1 MINRVGSH
9 SVFLFSLGAIFANFT
24 SLLGAIF
31 TVFARFLGAIFTVF
45 YIKHI
50 KSNSCKINAVS
61 IEE

>member
-31 TVFARFLGAIFTVF
+31 TVFARFSGAIFAVF
-45 YIKHI
+45 FI
-50 KSNSCKINAVS
+50 
-61 IEE
+61 